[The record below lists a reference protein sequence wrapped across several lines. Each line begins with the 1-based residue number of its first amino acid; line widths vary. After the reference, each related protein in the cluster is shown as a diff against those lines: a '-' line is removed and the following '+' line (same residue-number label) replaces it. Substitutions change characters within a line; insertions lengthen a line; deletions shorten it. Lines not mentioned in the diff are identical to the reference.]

1 MNKKRTGRFIAL
13 ALLLAGLCST
23 VQAQNQYQ
31 LNVTAGTNWS
41 SSAIWTPV
49 ESAPAGMAPGT
60 GATKDDIAIMS
71 RNAGN
76 LAGSRITTN
85 DVSISLGGLYI
96 GTTANSNGKQT
107 LTAAN
112 GSTIT
117 FTNTT
122 GGSAFI
128 IKTNNTGASAT
139 GVDVI
144 NTPIVLG
151 SNLAV
156 SNRSSYGGL
165 TINGA
170 ISQSGGAQSVTIA
183 NDSTNVISMTALNS
197 YSGGTT
203 LTSGKLTAN
212 HKDALGSGALTIQS
226 AGDATFTLSN
236 TTMSNNIV
244 NNGKMTLGGNAGLSG
259 NISGNGSIYHNS
271 SSNFT
276 LSLTGDN
283 SAFSGTITNAGG
295 FKFDGAKALGTATVY
310 LGDGINTGSFGL
322 DKSTNATGA
331 NAVKN
336 NIILSGDGNTVGNNL
351 NTLELAGVISGS
363 ATLGKNGLGALIL
376 SGINTYS
383 GNTTVNFGKLTVN
396 GVVVSPLI
404 AVSNGA
410 TLGGTGLV
418 QAVTVNAG
426 GVLSVANTNSP
437 GTLTFTADASLEAG
451 STNIIEIYSASLYDA
466 LKGSV
471 SNTLTLAGENIID
484 FTGWTTP
491 GVANGTTF
499 ALFQNWGSI
508 NTNGGTFTV
517 VNLGNLGLTDDQT
530 LVATGTGFMVIPKS
544 PPSMLLLF
552 GALFHRSPALRSSAF

>member
-23 VQAQNQYQ
+23 AQAQNAYW
-31 LNVTAGTNWS
+31 LNITAPTNWS

-49 ESAPAGMAPGT
+49 GGAPAGIAPGT
-60 GATKDDIAIMS
+60 GATKDDIALMS
-71 RNAGN
+71 RHSGN
-76 LAGSRITTN
+76 TAGSRVTTN

-96 GTTANSNGKQT
+96 GTTANVNGKQT
-107 LTAAN
+107 LSAVN

-128 IKTNNTGASAT
+128 IKTNNTGTTAI
-139 GVDVI
+139 GIDVI

-151 SNLAV
+151 SNLAI

-170 ISQSGGAQSVTIA
+170 ISQSGDSQSVTIG
-183 NDSTNVISMTALNS
+183 NDSTNVILMTASNS

-203 LTSGKLTAN
+203 LTGGKLTVN
-212 HKDALGSGALTIQS
+212 DKDGFGTGAVTINNGGSATI
-226 AGDATFTLSN
+226 TLSGDD
-236 TTMSNNIV
+236 MKNNIA
-244 NNGKMTLGGNAGLSG
+244 NNGEVIAGGNAIFSG
-259 NISGNGSIYHNS
+259 NLSGNGSLYHNGS
-271 SSNFT
+271 GAFT
-276 LSLTGDN
+276 MTLRGDN
-283 SAFSGTITNAGG
+283 SAFSGAITNAGG

-322 DKSTNATGA
+322 EKSTNATGV

-363 ATLGKNGLGALIL
+363 ANLGKNGLGALIL

-383 GNTTVNFGKLTVN
+383 GNTTVNAGKLIVN

-404 AVSNGA
+404 TVSNGA

-426 GVLSVANTNSP
+426 GVLSAANTNSP

-451 STNIIEIYSASLYDA
+451 STNIMEIYSASLYDV

-499 ALFQNWGSI
+499 ALFQNWSSI
-508 NTNGGTFTV
+508 NTTGGTFTF
-517 VNLGNLGLTDDQT
+517 VNLGNLGLTDDQI
-530 LVATGTGFMVIPKS
+530 LVATGNGFAVSSKS
-544 PPSMLLLF
+544 APNILLLY
-552 GALFHRSPALRSSAF
+552 